1 MNKYV
6 EGSYTTVEDA
16 VHAVKALFT
25 QGYAKE
31 DLLIVTDDSK
41 KQELSDQTEVTI
53 TTDWSLNQD
62 KRDSD
67 ESVMDKI
74 KDTFTGDSDDSQENN
89 ILDDHQD
96 ELRRGNILVLAET
109 TPEVDRDPTTDPNS
123 DYDNHSS
130 IEDPDVQ
137 SIPQTTDGFKKD
149 NPGDIHIDNSDIS
162 HRP

>member
-6 EGSYTTVEDA
+6 EGSYTTVEEA

-41 KQELSDQTEVTI
+41 KQEISDKTEVTV
-53 TTDWSLNQD
+53 TTDWSLNRNKND
-62 KRDSD
+62 RN
-67 ESVMDKI
+67 ESMMDKI
-74 KDTFTGDSDDSQENN
+74 KDTFTGDSDDSEENN
-89 ILDDHQD
+89 ILDNHKD
-96 ELRRGNILVLAET
+96 ELRKGNILVLAET

-123 DYDNHSS
+123 EYDNHSS

-149 NPGDIHIDNSDIS
+149 NPEDIHIDNSDIS